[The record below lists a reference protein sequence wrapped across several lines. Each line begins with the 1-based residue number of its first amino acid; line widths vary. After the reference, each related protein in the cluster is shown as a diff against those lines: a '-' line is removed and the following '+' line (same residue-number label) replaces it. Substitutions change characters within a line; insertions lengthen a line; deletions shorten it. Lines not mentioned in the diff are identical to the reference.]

1 MYLINNLLMK
11 DYGVILKNT
20 CFFVLLLACLCMHP
34 AQALQI
40 VYPKTLNTQVCA
52 ASTFFIGSTEPGSS
66 LKINDKDVKVYD
78 NGSFVEV
85 VPLSDG
91 DNTVKI
97 ESSKDNKTD
106 TLSYIIKRIPKSNLV
121 MPEPVTEEFAPEQ
134 YIYASVIKDN
144 TPLRAQPDENAKR
157 ITHLN
162 HNTILMLN
170 GKKGAYYR
178 VSLSPAVNAWVRAD
192 SIVNYSTINGK
203 MLASASNVA
212 VSEDK
217 LYTYVKTD
225 LSFPSPYRIVET
237 DTGLT
242 MELYNIKEN
251 TADSQLFNSSGAVK
265 TLAVNTVCADN
276 ISTYYI
282 ELNQKLWGY
291 IAYYEGNTLVLKI
304 RKAPDIDEKSPLKG
318 LIIALDAGHGGDDA
332 GAIGPTG
339 VKEKDINLDV
349 SKRLKKLLEKDGADV
364 VLTRD
369 DDSGEPLY
377 ERPKKAQ
384 DNDALFMISIH
395 ANALADGADP
405 YKKHGTSAFYYNRE
419 SVELAKTIRDTLT
432 SQLGTKDDGVGMYS
446 LVMTRPTMPLSVLV
460 EIAYMIHPDEYKLL
474 LDENFRQKAAEA
486 LKKGIEAYLL
496 KMLQD

>member
-1 MYLINNLLMK
+1 MK
-11 DYGVILKNT
+11 NYGVIFRNT
-20 CFFVLLLACLCMHP
+20 FFLMLILSAFAAHP
-34 AQALQI
+34 VQALQV

-106 TLSYIIKRIPKSNLV
+106 TLSYIIKRIPKTDLV
-121 MPEPVTEEFAPEQ
+121 TAEPATEEFAPEQ
-134 YIYASVIKDN
+134 YIYASVINDN

-162 HNTILMLN
+162 HNTILMIN

-178 VSLSPAVNAWVRAD
+178 VSLSPAVNAWVKAENV
-192 SIVNYSTINGK
+192 VNYSTINGK
-203 MLASASNVA
+203 MLASASNVT

-217 LYTYVKTD
+217 LYTYIKTD

-251 TADSQLFNSSGAVK
+251 TADSQLYNSLGAVK
-265 TLAVNTVCADN
+265 TLAVNTVCADSL
-276 ISTYYI
+276 STYYV

-291 IAYYEGNTLVLKI
+291 TAYYDGNTLVLKI
-304 RKAPDIDEKSPLKG
+304 RKAPVINEKNPLKG
-318 LIIALDAGHGGDDA
+318 LTIAIDAGHGGDDA

-339 VKEKDINLDV
+339 VKEKEINLDV
-349 SKRLKKLLEKDGADV
+349 SKKLKKLLEQEGAEV
-364 VLTRD
+364 VMTRD
-369 DDSGEPLY
+369 SDCCVPLY
-377 ERPKKAQ
+377 DRPVKAQ
-384 DNDALFMISIH
+384 EKDSLIMISIH

-405 YKKHGTSAFYYNRE
+405 YKKHGTSVFYYNRE
-419 SVELAKTIRDTLT
+419 SVQLAKTLRDVLT
-432 SQLGTKDDGVGMYS
+432 QELGTKDDGVAMYS

-460 EIAYMIHPDEYKLL
+460 EVAYMIHPDEYKLL

-486 LKKGIEAYLL
+486 LKKGIETYLL
-496 KMLQD
+496 KTLQE